1 MKNLRVLNKYILR
14 YKGRLLIG
22 MVCVIL
28 SNFFKAKVPQEIGNA
43 LDATVEKVE
52 VFKSSTQVENSESI
66 FYSELGSTLM
76 TFGITVLIY
85 ALIMGVFMYFM
96 RQTIIYNSRLIE
108 YDLRKDI
115 YDQYQRMDISFFK
128 KNNTGDL
135 MSRISED
142 VTKVR
147 MYLGPALLYG
157 INLVSLFVMVIYAMI
172 TTNPSLSFYTLL
184 PLPLLSLSIYL
195 VSSMINRK
203 SEAIQIQLATLNSF
217 AQEAYSGIQIIK
229 SYVKEKAFGES
240 FADESE
246 IFKEKS
252 LELARV
258 NAMFFPLMIL
268 LVSISTLLTVLIG
281 GIQVTKGQATAGEIA
296 QFLIYVNMLTWPVTA
311 IGWIASIIQTAEAS
325 QKRINEFLNETP
337 LITNP
342 AEETSTIEGDI
353 IFDNVSF
360 TYPNSGITALKHISF
375 SLAKGEKMI
384 IIGKTAS
391 GKSTIAELLMRMYDP
406 QIGSISINGDD
417 VKELNLNS
425 LRHNIGYVPQD
436 VFLFSDTV
444 SNNIRFSDHDV
455 DFSDVE
461 TFAAHAAVKEDI
473 LRLAEGFETR
483 IGERGVTL
491 SGGQKQRLSI
501 ARALIKQPKIVI
513 LDDCLSAVDT
523 TTEQHILG
531 YFQEALKDKS
541 AIIITHRI
549 FSSLKVD
556 KVLVLDEGSILEY
569 GTPSELM
576 SKKGYYYQLLSEQLE
591 EKQVQT
597 R

>member
-1 MKNLRVLNKYILR
+1 MGNLAILNSYILR

-22 MVCVIL
+22 IVCVIL
-28 SNFFKAKVPQEIGNA
+28 SNFFKAKVPQEIGRA
-43 LDATVEKVE
+43 LDTTVEKVQS
-52 VFKSSTQVENSESI
+52 FKATTITEQSSNI
-66 FYSELGSTLM
+66 FYDELGSSLFY
-76 TFGITVLIY
+76 FGITVLIY

-108 YDLRKDI
+108 YDLRRDI
-115 YDQYQRMDISFFK
+115 YEQYQKLDISFFK

-142 VTKVR
+142 VSKVR

-157 INLVSLFVMVIYAMI
+157 INLVSLFVMVIYAMV

-184 PLPLLSLSIYL
+184 PLPLLSLSIYM
-195 VSSMINRK
+195 VSSVINKK
-203 SEAIQIQLATLNSF
+203 SEAIQIQLASLNSF
-217 AQEAYSGIQIIK
+217 AHEAYSGIQIIK
-229 SYVKEKAFGES
+229 SYVKEKAFGQAFS
-240 FADESE
+240 DESE
-246 IFKEKS
+246 VFKIKS

-258 NAMFFPLMIL
+258 NALFFPLMIL

-325 QKRINEFLNETP
+325 QKRINEFLNEKS
-337 LITNP
+337 LIVNP
-342 AEETSTIEGDI
+342 TSDVHPIEGDI

-360 TYPNSGITALKHISF
+360 TYPNSGIKALSDISF
-375 SLAKGEKMI
+375 SLKKGEKMI
-384 IIGKTAS
+384 IVGKTAS

-406 QIGSISINGDD
+406 QGGKISINDANIKD
-417 VKELNLNS
+417 LNLNN

-444 SNNIRFSDHDV
+444 SNNIRFSNHDA
-455 DFSDVE
+455 DIE
-461 TFAAHAAVKEDI
+461 TVHRFAEHAAVKKDI
-473 LRLAEGFETR
+473 LRLPEGFETR

-501 ARALIKQPKIVI
+501 ARALIKEPKIVV

-523 TTEQHILG
+523 STEQHILS
-531 YFQEALKDKS
+531 YFKEALKDKS

-556 KVLVLDEGSILEY
+556 KVLVLDGGKALEY
-569 GTPSELM
+569 GTPAELLE
-576 SKKGYYYQLLSEQLE
+576 KKGYYYQLLSEQRE

>member
-1 MKNLRVLNKYILR
+1 VKNLAILNAYILR
-14 YKGRLLIG
+14 YKGRLIIG
-22 MVCVIL
+22 IICVIL
-28 SNFFKAKVPQEIGNA
+28 SNFFKAKVPQEIGRA
-43 LDATVEKVE
+43 LDSTVDKVE
-52 VFKSSTQVENSESI
+52 SFKSSAITEQSSNL
-66 FYSELGSTLM
+66 FYDELGSSLLY
-76 TFGITVLIY
+76 FGLTVLLY

-115 YDQYQRMDISFFK
+115 YEHYQKLDISFFK
-128 KNNTGDL
+128 KHNTGDL

-142 VTKVR
+142 VSKVR

-157 INLVSLFVMVIYAMI
+157 INLVSLFVMVIYAMV

-184 PLPLLSLSIYL
+184 PLPFLSISIYM
-195 VSSMINRK
+195 VSSVINKK
-203 SEAIQIQLATLNSF
+203 SEAIQVQLATLNSF
-217 AQEAYSGIQIIK
+217 AHETYSGIQIIK
-229 SYVKEKAFGES
+229 SYVKEKAFS
-240 FADESE
+240 HAFTTESE
-246 IFKEKS
+246 MFKAKS

-325 QKRINEFLNETP
+325 QKRINEFLTEKSLIVNPRNDDTP
-337 LITNP
+337 
-342 AEETSTIEGDI
+342 IEGDI

-360 TYPNSGITALKHISF
+360 TYPNSGIQALKQISF
-375 SLAKGEKMI
+375 SLKKGEKMI

-406 QIGSISINGDD
+406 QEGKISINGIDIKD
-417 VKELNLNS
+417 VNLNS
-425 LRHNIGYVPQD
+425 LRHHIGYVPQD

-444 SNNIRFSDHDV
+444 SNNIRFSNHNTDMDTV
-455 DFSDVE
+455 IA
-461 TFAAHAAVKEDI
+461 FAEHAAVKDDI
-473 LRLAEGFETR
+473 VRLPEGFETR

-501 ARALIKQPKIVI
+501 ARALIKEPKIVV

-523 TTEQHILG
+523 STEQHILN
-531 YFQEALKDKS
+531 YFKMALKDKS

-556 KVLVLDEGSILEY
+556 KVLVLDGGQTLEY
-569 GTPSELM
+569 GSPAELLE
-576 SKKGYYYQLLSEQLE
+576 KKGYYYQLLSDQRE

>member
-1 MKNLRVLNKYILR
+1 VGNLAILNSYILR

-22 MVCVIL
+22 IVCVIL
-28 SNFFKAKVPQEIGNA
+28 SNFFKAKVPQEIGRA
-43 LDATVEKVE
+43 LDTTVEKVQS
-52 VFKSSTQVENSESI
+52 FKATTITEQSSNI
-66 FYSELGSTLM
+66 FYDELGSSLFY
-76 TFGITVLIY
+76 FGITVLIY

-108 YDLRKDI
+108 YDLRRDI
-115 YDQYQRMDISFFK
+115 YEQYQKLDISFFK

-142 VTKVR
+142 VSKVR

-157 INLVSLFVMVIYAMI
+157 INLVSLFVMVIYAMV

-184 PLPLLSLSIYL
+184 PLPLLSLSIYM
-195 VSSMINRK
+195 VSSVINKK
-203 SEAIQIQLATLNSF
+203 SEAIQIQLASLNSF
-217 AQEAYSGIQIIK
+217 AHEAYSGIQIIK
-229 SYVKEKAFGES
+229 SYVKEKAFGQAFS
-240 FADESE
+240 DESE
-246 IFKEKS
+246 VFKIKS

-258 NAMFFPLMIL
+258 NALFFPLMIL

-325 QKRINEFLNETP
+325 QKRINEFLNEKS
-337 LITNP
+337 LIVNP
-342 AEETSTIEGDI
+342 TSDVHPIEGDI

-360 TYPNSGITALKHISF
+360 TYPNSGIKALSDISF
-375 SLAKGEKMI
+375 SLKKGEKMI
-384 IIGKTAS
+384 IVGKTAS

-406 QIGSISINGDD
+406 QGGKISINDANIKD
-417 VKELNLNS
+417 LNLNN

-444 SNNIRFSDHDV
+444 SNNIRFSNHDA
-455 DFSDVE
+455 DIE
-461 TFAAHAAVKEDI
+461 TVHRFAEHAAVKKDI
-473 LRLAEGFETR
+473 LRLPEGFETR

-501 ARALIKQPKIVI
+501 ARALIKEPKIVV

-523 TTEQHILG
+523 STEQHILS
-531 YFQEALKDKS
+531 YFKEALKDKS

-556 KVLVLDEGSILEY
+556 KVLVLDGGKALEY
-569 GTPSELM
+569 GTPAELLE
-576 SKKGYYYQLLSEQLE
+576 KKGYYYQLLSEQRE